1 MLLCRVKR
9 VSPPSGC
16 PARHRNAG
24 AQRPRPGHEAP
35 ARVAGRSARQERSR
49 PGRAAGWRPGCT
61 STATKPSW
69 RSHRVSPAPQL
80 PAPSTPTRSMTPHC
94 DGPTRRAGGT
104 RGGGHDGDRA
114 EMATKL
120 IERRGDVGIGVG
132 INPGRDERLGRWHRG
147 NGRLPSL
154 RGGRWRATGRVV
166 SAAPAGGCLR
176 RRASRPPGGRG
187 PARRRTPRTFRA
199 VPHRDS
205 RVAAACS
212 SAAAASRSGAGHEGA
227 FSGAVLHL
235 ALGGFG
241 DVLEWFGWGV
251 DW

>member
-1 MLLCRVKR
+1 MASPGWMR
-9 VSPPSGC
+9 SPP
-16 PARHRNAG
+16 
-24 AQRPRPGHEAP
+24 RPITS
-35 ARVAGRSARQERSR
+35 ARVIGAADGLVGGPPIPVLGCSYVVSSACHRRRGVRRGTGTQARSDRDQVTKRQLAQPVARQERSR

-176 RRASRPPGGRG
+176 RRASRPPGVGDLRVG
-187 PARRRTPRTFRA
+187 ERRELFAPSLIET
-199 VPHRDS
+199 V
-205 RVAAACS
+205 V
-212 SAAAASRSGAGHEGA
+212 
-227 FSGAVLHL
+227 
-235 ALGGFG
+235 
-241 DVLEWFGWGV
+241 
-251 DW
+251 